1 MPVIFA
7 SVAVL
12 LAYLLWSEEESHS
25 PEPLIGSAPIPK
37 NPTGQFVKGDRVVII
52 GLPMSGKSYLAA
64 KLTKDAPR
72 VLYFDPFHDY
82 AQTAGA
88 VEISADA
95 LIERPTI
102 LNRSTFNFAIIPDED
117 DLALQLEEVVKVAR
131 AAGDLVL
138 VLDEVGDYKREATLE
153 LEKLARNGRHNGL
166 VPVYVSQVAMDI
178 PRTVR
183 RLATRVYS
191 FRQEDK
197 DDIDALSERYGE
209 AFALK
214 VSTLPLHEH
223 ALWTLPGFGPSQKM
237 KPVTSPQSA
246 APLQRQGPTT

>member
-1 MPVIFA
+1 MKV
-7 SVAVL
+7 
-12 LAYLLWSEEESHS
+12 S
-25 PEPLIGSAPIPK
+25 PQSRWL
-37 NPTGQFVKGDRVVII
+37 VVII

-82 AQTAGA
+82 AETAGA
-88 VEISADA
+88 VEISADS
-95 LIERPTI
+95 LIENPSQ
-102 LNRSTFNFAIIPDED
+102 LNRSSFNFAIIPDED
-117 DLALQLEEVVKVAR
+117 DLAMQLEEVVKVAR

-138 VLDEVGDYKREATLE
+138 VLDVVGDYKREATLE

-197 DDIDALSERYGE
+197 DDIEALAERYGDS
-209 AFALK
+209 FASK
-214 VSTLPLHEH
+214 VSTLPLHEF
-223 ALWTLPGFGPSQKM
+223 ALWTLPGFGRSIQTKA
-237 KPVTSPQSA
+237 TSPQSA
-246 APLQRQGPTT
+246 ASRPIPERRT